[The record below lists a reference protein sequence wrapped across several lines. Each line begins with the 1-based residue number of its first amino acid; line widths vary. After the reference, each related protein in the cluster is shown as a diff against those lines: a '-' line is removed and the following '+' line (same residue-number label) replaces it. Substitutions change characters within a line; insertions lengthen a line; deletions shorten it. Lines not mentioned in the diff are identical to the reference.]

1 MTKNSPM
8 DQFFSPHNIK
18 AGDMERTIFRHQ
30 LEQNFDKEE
39 LLKPEKW
46 RQVAKS
52 HPTLKAGSIIE
63 VLREDNAFYAE
74 LLVVGRVNDEI
85 FIKFIH
91 FVKLE
96 DDDVIEEKL
105 VKESDFEITWKGPM
119 KKFSLIRKS
128 DSKEIKDKFSS
139 KEEAKHWFKNNY

>member
-1 MTKNSPM
+1 M

-18 AGDMERTIFRHQ
+18 SGDIQRTIFRHE
-30 LEQNFDKEE
+30 LEQNFEKED
-39 LLKPEKW
+39 LIKPEKW
-46 RQVAKS
+46 RQIAKA
-52 HPTLKAGSIIE
+52 HPTLKVGDIIE

-74 LLVVGRVNDEI
+74 LLVVGKANDDI
-85 FIKFIH
+85 FIKFLN

-96 DDDVIEEKL
+96 DEETDVERL
-105 VKESDFEITWKGPM
+105 AKESDFEISWKGPI
-119 KKFSLIRKS
+119 KRFALIRKL